1 MPVELHQPT
10 KLPKRTKDP
19 KTISTRAASVGQ
31 GKNEAPLVPKPS
43 SGVEIQCMR
52 MRKLLA
58 AKALDTPPVVI
69 STVEVLE
76 SYLTNK
82 TQSKIIIRIRF
93 FLWISYHCY
102 EPWKLVRLHVVDA
115 DSPESLE
122 ELLQVFQVSYKE
134 NSSEIDFMLLTARVG
149 EMPARIQAE
158 LHFASSRGPR
168 IHLEENT
175 AKDDRKAG
183 LHQLYVCGA
192 ATLAGDRSGNLA
204 NLQD

>member
-134 NSSEIDFMLLTARVG
+134 NSSEIDFMLLTAS
-149 EMPARIQAE
+149 MW
-158 LHFASSRGPR
+158 
-168 IHLEENT
+168 NM
-175 AKDDRKAG
+175 
-183 LHQLYVCGA
+183 
-192 ATLAGDRSGNLA
+192 
-204 NLQD
+204 

>member
-134 NSSEIDFMLLTARVG
+134 NSSEIDFMLLTASMWNMQSDSELLPVPGCVVDINDYSNVQLFRETHCQLTTRV
-149 EMPARIQAE
+149 R
-158 LHFASSRGPR
+158 
-168 IHLEENT
+168 
-175 AKDDRKAG
+175 
-183 LHQLYVCGA
+183 
-192 ATLAGDRSGNLA
+192 NLS
-204 NLQD
+204 LQGMEG